1 MYSRERTLVARSLF
15 GITGLFIVF
24 VFIQSVFIR
33 PSVESALEKS
43 APAALNKKLSAEDL
57 PVRIGESVGSGHA
70 DSSGDSRKNL
80 ELSRLRAEAAGAILQ
95 RAGVESGRLALK
107 VFGDSRATADES
119 TEEGRRL
126 NRRVEIKVK

>member
-43 APAALNKKLSAEDL
+43 APAALNKKLSAEAL

-95 RAGVESGRLALK
+95 RAGVESGRHALK